1 MDNGPERV
9 STELITEKINIIKD
23 IDLNT
28 LFNLNYNFD
37 PLKGLIEQLLTNQ
50 EKLQKQIDGI
60 NSKEN
65 DREKQVKG
73 LFGDLKLIKD
83 TYANK
88 DSFNSILELI
98 KKINTKL
105 KQYEDN
111 FSESKFF
118 NENLYIILVRNTIG
132 LYKQKIDNLEKKN
145 IESEPLDIK
154 NEFNKLLKMA
164 KENKE
169 GEENLKKNNNKLK
182 KHIDNQILQLNSKL
196 ELFLNNIGGVDENN
210 GEEGKNLLKKFDLS
224 GLNSFM
230 EKVINLEDK
239 LEDFSSIPLPND
251 LYEQIK
257 NIENKKAEKTDFKK
271 FKNDF
276 KEFTEQV
283 FENKENIDNILKDI
297 EKMSKK
303 ISDINIEQ
311 ENIKNMK
318 MKNIEGSSPK
328 EVKQSDNVDIE
339 DKISLDVES
348 LNKYLSK
355 YVLKRDYDD
364 FLKVN
369 KEKINK
375 IDDEIDKINNLI
387 NEMSNSLNKKA
398 EVEDLSELRDF
409 LITKLEGFNNEC
421 TKKFSDKN
429 ETLKYFKY
437 FEEQIKNLLSTSKT
451 KSDSH
456 MPENW
461 LLATKPITGFSCA
474 ACESYIG
481 DLKSEKDKFIAWNK
495 LPVKENGEK
504 IYRMGNGFSKMLSM
518 LNVDANGNVYLN
530 QNVDSNNVN
539 EDEIKIESKKKEKNN
554 NKTLL
559 IKNKSKKDLISIL
572 NENKKSNNKIGKRT
586 QNNFFKEEQIKTTYL
601 PKLKKEISVDNENMK
616 EKEENPK
623 ITKIFKKSHSTLHLK
638 ENN

>member
-1 MDNGPERV
+1 M
-9 STELITEKINIIKD
+9 
-23 IDLNT
+23 
-28 LFNLNYNFD
+28 
-37 PLKGLIEQLLTNQ
+37 
-50 EKLQKQIDGI
+50 
-60 NSKEN
+60 
-65 DREKQVKG
+65 
-73 LFGDLKLIKD
+73 
-83 TYANK
+83 
-88 DSFNSILELI
+88 
-98 KKINTKL
+98 
-105 KQYEDN
+105 
-111 FSESKFF
+111 
-118 NENLYIILVRNTIG
+118 NLYIILVRNTIG

-169 GEENLKKNNNKLK
+169 GEENLKKKINKLK

-318 MKNIEGSSPK
+318 MKNVEGSSPK